1 MMRVR
6 VDGLLINYGA
16 LFLLR
21 FLLGLLEV
29 KLPKMKSLPKKLSYF
44 DTFKVNSKMAKQA
57 FVFRKIKNL

>member
-29 KLPKMKSLPKKLSYF
+29 KLPKMKSLAKLLSYF
-44 DTFKVNSKMAKQA
+44 DIFKSNSEMAK
-57 FVFRKIKNL
+57 